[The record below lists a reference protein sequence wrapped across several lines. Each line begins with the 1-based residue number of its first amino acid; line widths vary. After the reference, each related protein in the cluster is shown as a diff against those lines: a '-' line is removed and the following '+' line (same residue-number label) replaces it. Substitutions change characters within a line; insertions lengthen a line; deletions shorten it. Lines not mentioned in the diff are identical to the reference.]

1 MLVFRTQCYEFETE
15 LRRLKVAV
23 LVVRA
28 ENDRALE
35 RIISSLLLSTC

>member
-1 MLVFRTQCYEFETE
+1 MS
-15 LRRLKVAV
+15 LKPNSVDGKSL